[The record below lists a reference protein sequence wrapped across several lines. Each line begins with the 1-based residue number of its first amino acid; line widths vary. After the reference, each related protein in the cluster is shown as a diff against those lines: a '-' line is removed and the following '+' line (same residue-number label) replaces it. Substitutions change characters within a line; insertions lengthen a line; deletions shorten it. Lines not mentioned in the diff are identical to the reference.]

1 MVGTIIGGA
10 LGLGASI
17 VGNIA
22 AAREAHKAREV
33 LAKREADNQA
43 WYDRR
48 YNEDATQRA
57 DAQRLLSIT
66 EERIRQRNKAA
77 AGRAAVMGGTDESIA
92 VTKAAGNE
100 ALANAVGHI
109 AAEGARRKDAIEAQ
123 YEGRK
128 DALAQQRAATHTQQA
143 GAITSAASTLAQVGA
158 NIATTLD
165 EPKAN
170 PNT

>member
-22 AAREAHKAREV
+22 AAREARKAREV
-33 LAKREADNQA
+33 LERRAADNQA

-77 AGRAAVMGGTDESIA
+77 AGRAAVMGGTDESVA
-92 VTKAAGNE
+92 VTKAAGNK
-100 ALANAVGHI
+100 ALGNVVGHI
-109 AAEGARRKDAIEAQ
+109 AADGSRRKDAIEGQ
-123 YEGRK
+123 YEARK
-128 DALAQQRAATHTQQA
+128 DALAQHEAATHTHQA
-143 GAITSAASTLAQVGA
+143 GAISGAASTLAQVGA